1 MKYLYYFIRSI
12 YYRGFFNTCKMLYFE
27 LTKDKV
33 YNIKTTFITKQGEN
47 KDHFHY
53 QGASYFIL
61 EQLFEQLSKTYPTY
75 RVIDIGCGKGRALF
89 VAEHKGFN
97 QLQGIDI
104 DITLVDLAIENS
116 STYKFKR
123 KESSFIF
130 LEQDALKLSIPNE
143 ACIYYLF
150 NPFSDAVMKPFLQH
164 LIQNSKKDFIL
175 VYLNPKYEICLQE
188 AGLILKQT
196 IYTGSYKEAVIY
208 SLENSKASEI

>member
-1 MKYLYYFIRSI
+1 
-12 YYRGFFNTCKMLYFE
+12 MLYFE

-47 KDHFHY
+47 KDNFHY

-61 EQLFEQLSKTYPTY
+61 DQLFEQLYKAYSNYK
-75 RVIDIGCGKGRALF
+75 VIDIGCGKGRALF

-97 QLQGIDI
+97 QLQGIDV
-104 DITLVDLAIENS
+104 DTTLVNLAIENS

-123 KESSFIF
+123 DESSFIF
-130 LEQDALKLSIPNE
+130 LEQDALKLSILNE

-150 NPFSDAVMKPFLQH
+150 NPFSDVVMKPFLQH
-164 LIQNSKKDFIL
+164 LILNSKKDFIL
-175 VYLNPKYEICLQE
+175 VYLNPKYETCLQE

-208 SLENSKASEI
+208 SLGNNKSDKV